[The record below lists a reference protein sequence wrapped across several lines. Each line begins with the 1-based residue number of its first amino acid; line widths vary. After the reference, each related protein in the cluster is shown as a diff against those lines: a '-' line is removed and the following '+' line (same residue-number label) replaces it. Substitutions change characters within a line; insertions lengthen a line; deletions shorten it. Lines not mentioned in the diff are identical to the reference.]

1 MGFSR
6 QEYWNELPFPFP
18 GDLPNPVIEPT
29 SLALAGGFFFVCFV
43 FTVSD
48 LVFIVGSLYLIL
60 PKSLGVQ
67 GWKTHSPLLMHA

>member
-1 MGFSR
+1 MTIPLVRILYRTRLAR
-6 QEYWNELPFPFP
+6 QLVHSPCTHSADDKTNL
-18 GDLPNPVIEPT
+18 
-29 SLALAGGFFFVCFV
+29 
-43 FTVSD
+43 TVSD